1 MKAGL
6 LRLLALPQQPS
17 PPPGQRS
24 CQLCLRTAITSAKS
38 MAIVSAGNLANKSG
52 FSLKVVNATVH
63 AAQSSRSLSDLVEE
77 KHCAFLPLVF
87 LFISFFFSFFS
98 LLAVEWQ
105 PLIKS

>member
-1 MKAGL
+1 
-6 LRLLALPQQPS
+6 
-17 PPPGQRS
+17 
-24 CQLCLRTAITSAKS
+24 

-52 FSLKVVNATVH
+52 FSLKVVNTTIP

-77 KHCAFLPLVF
+77 KHCAFPLLVF
-87 LFISFFFSFFS
+87 LFVSFFIFS